1 MYLSFAIQ
9 APADT
14 STFSLMWEWVRSGF
28 TLPVSG
34 KLDFTIPFFRQ
45 ISFPFGMLGFII
57 LTYFVLV
64 GTSNA

>member
-1 MYLSFAIQ
+1 
-9 APADT
+9 
-14 STFSLMWEWVRSGF
+14 MWEWVRSGF

-64 GTSNA
+64 GTSNARESH